1 MQQLK
6 SSAQQFYNPK
16 SQPISRSNSN
26 PFRSPM
32 NRREFLS
39 LSTITVAGTLL
50 QARPSISGE
59 RKSKRVD
66 DQTIQSLRIYPAI
79 GLARVGGSTKSFLSP
94 EIPGIPPHDN
104 DNYKEGNSLIKKQV
118 QRFRIYAFY
127 KDNQVI
133 KEITGEDAEIEWS
146 VHLANSKAS
155 WYEFHNPLD
164 NGDLA
169 PGIPGAK
176 RNPEIQGNQER
187 EKQLIVDGGEVSING
202 INTNLAGG
210 ESKYQAQ
217 GVFQSK
223 TKVFLGELR
232 TDEKGRLLVYPGDG
246 KSLSPSGAKITSFAD
261 NADWIDDWCDG
272 PVKATVRLKNSSLAL
287 KADSAW
293 VACAGPNFAPEIP
306 PIVTLKDVIENL
318 NVQNGWES
326 KPQLVSFRQD
336 IYPILRRLDL
346 MKWVTQAAL
355 LRSAWI
361 DLGPLSD
368 PVYLKKLASK
378 NNKFQKLRQSIFSKI
393 RQPVNSE
400 QSSQKMASDGNAKQL
415 PWMLG
420 DGVNYKDSPLF
431 MLRIT
436 DLQAQKLKQWADG
449 NFVEDYLDEEDEIIS
464 SFEDIPLDQQP
475 QALTDAVLESCSGG
489 GFHPGVELTYNL
501 RHSTLYQKYYNSKIE
516 PYRIALGNRSSLIQ
530 DLGPELTPKILLT
543 TNLTE
548 SPIGK
553 QMPGDLTR
561 WMGIPW
567 QCDAFS
573 CQSVD
578 FEEDF
583 PTATWWPA
591 LLPIDVLP
599 EEFYLRAIDTSLS
612 EDERVM
618 YANQRVRWSRS
629 VAGVGYHANQSYW
642 DGLENIIT
650 LWQRLGFVIRKPPAA
665 KDQSKK
671 LNPVLTGDFF
681 VEVSRGQ
688 MDMMSPYDRRNQ
700 EES

>member
-1 MQQLK
+1 
-6 SSAQQFYNPK
+6 
-16 SQPISRSNSN
+16 
-26 PFRSPM
+26 M
-32 NRREFLS
+32 NRREFLA
-39 LSTITVAGTLL
+39 LSSITVAGALL
-50 QARPSISGE
+50 QARPSISG
-59 RKSKRVD
+59 RQDPRRVD
-66 DQTIQSLRIYPAI
+66 DKKIHSLRIYPAI

-94 EIPGIPPHDN
+94 EIPGIPPFDN

-118 QRFRIYAFY
+118 QRFRIYAFN
-127 KDNQVI
+127 KNNQVI
-133 KEITGEDAEIEWS
+133 KEITEADADIEWS
-146 VHLANSKAS
+146 VHLANTKAS

-164 NGDLA
+164 NGVLA

-176 RNPEIQGNQER
+176 RNPEVKGNKER
-187 EKQLIVDGGEVSING
+187 EEQLVVDGGEITING
-202 INTNLAGG
+202 INTNSNGG
-210 ESKYQAQ
+210 DSKYQAQ
-217 GVFQSK
+217 GIFQST
-223 TKVFLGELR
+223 TKVLLGELR
-232 TDEKGRLLVYPGDG
+232 TDEKGRLFVYPGDG
-246 KSLSPSGAKITSFAD
+246 KSVSPSGKRITSFAD

-272 PVKATVRLKNSSLAL
+272 PVKATVRLKNSRREIE
-287 KADSAW
+287 ADSAW
-293 VACAGPNFAPEIP
+293 VACTGPNFAPEIP
-306 PIVTLKDVIENL
+306 PLVTLKDVIENL
-318 NVQNGWES
+318 NVQEGWES
-326 KPQLVSFRQD
+326 ETQIVSFRKD

-346 MKWVTQAAL
+346 MKWVTQAGL
-355 LRSAWI
+355 LRSAWA
-361 DLGPLSD
+361 DLGPLAD
-368 PVYLKKLASK
+368 PAYLRKLSSK
-378 NNKFQKLRQSIFSKI
+378 NNKFYKLRQSIFSKI
-393 RQPVNSE
+393 RQPINSE
-400 QSSQKMASDGNAKQL
+400 QSNPQNGSDGNSKQV

-431 MLRIT
+431 MLPIT
-436 DLQAQKLKQWADG
+436 NLQAQKLKQWADG
-449 NFVEDYLDEEDEIIS
+449 NFLEDYLEQEDEIIA

-501 RHSTLYQKYYNSKIE
+501 RHATLYQKYYDSKKE

-543 TNLTE
+543 TNLSR
-548 SPIGK
+548 SPIGR

-612 EDERVM
+612 VDERIM
-618 YANQRVRWSRS
+618 YSNQRVRWSRRI
-629 VAGVGYHANQSYW
+629 AGVGYHANQSYW

-650 LWQRLGFVIRKPPAA
+650 MWQRLGFVVRRPPATE
-665 KDQSKK
+665 DQSNQ

-681 VEVSRGQ
+681 VEVARGPV
-688 MDMMSPYDRRNQ
+688 DMMSPYDRRKQ
-700 EES
+700 EDS